1 MGGPPADPAHPQ
13 SGLEPAAVGRSYD
26 GPMAYIDVNG
36 HETWLTVSGSHEQTV
51 LLLHGGFSESD
62 AMLGTIGGPLGE
74 RYRVA
79 AFDRRGHGRTADT
92 PEPFHYDSMADET
105 VAVLEHLGGAAHLV
119 GFSDGG
125 ITGLL
130 VALRRPDLV
139 DRLVL
144 IGPNFHHDGPRD
156 RLTPPEDAAA
166 DPAFAMIAQV
176 YAERSPDGAEHFGEV
191 TAKTFTMFRSE
202 PTLTV
207 ADLARVEVPTLVLVG
222 DDDLIDLAHT
232 VELYES
238 IPEAQLAVV
247 PAASHLLPIE
257 QPDETARIVLRY
269 LTAPL
274 PPTTLMPV
282 RRS

>member
-1 MGGPPADPAHPQ
+1 MP
-13 SGLEPAAVGRSYD
+13 
-26 GPMAYIDVNG
+26 YIDVNG
-36 HETWLTVSGSHEQTV
+36 HATWLTVSGSQEQTV

-62 AMLGTIGGPLGE
+62 SMLGTVGGPLGA

-92 PEPFHYDSMADET
+92 PEPFHYDAMADET
-105 VAVLEHLGGAAHLV
+105 VAVLEHLGGPAHLV
-119 GFSDGG
+119 GYSDGG

-144 IGPNFHHDGPRD
+144 IGTNFHHDGVRGLD
-156 RLTPPEDAAA
+156 PPEEGD
-166 DPAFAMIAQV
+166 DDNAFAFLAQT
-176 YAERSPDGAEHFGEV
+176 YAERSPDGAGHFEEV

-222 DDDLIDLAHT
+222 DDDLVELPHT
-232 VELYES
+232 VALYES

-257 QPDETARIVLRY
+257 QPEETARIILRY
-269 LTAPL
+269 LDAPVPPQTML
-274 PPTTLMPV
+274 PS
-282 RRS
+282 RRA

>member
-1 MGGPPADPAHPQ
+1 
-13 SGLEPAAVGRSYD
+13 
-26 GPMAYIDVNG
+26 MAYIDVNG
-36 HETWLTVSGSHEQTV
+36 HPTWLTVNGSHEQTV

-62 AMLGTIGGPLGE
+62 SMLGTIGGPLGE
-74 RYRVA
+74 HYRVA

-105 VAVLEHLGGAAHLV
+105 VAVLDHLGGPAHLV

-125 ITGLL
+125 ITALL

-144 IGPNFHHDGPRD
+144 IGADFHYSGVRQLDEPDGD
-156 RLTPPEDAAA
+156 D
-166 DPAFAMIAQV
+166 DPTFSLLAQT
-176 YAERSPDGAEHFGEV
+176 YAERSPDGADHFAEFVG
-191 TAKTFTMFRSE
+191 KTFTMFRSE

-207 ADLARVEVPTLVLVG
+207 ADLAKVQAPTLVLVG
-222 DDDLIDLAHT
+222 DDDLIELPHT

-247 PAASHLLPIE
+247 PAASHLLPVE
-257 QPDETARIVLRY
+257 QPEETARIILRF
-269 LTAPL
+269 LTAPSPPVTFL
-274 PPTTLMPV
+274 PS
-282 RRS
+282 RRA

>member
-1 MGGPPADPAHPQ
+1 
-13 SGLEPAAVGRSYD
+13 
-26 GPMAYIDVNG
+26 MAYIDVHG
-36 HETWLTVSGSHEQTV
+36 HQTWLTVSGEHEQTV

-62 AMLGTIGGPLGE
+62 SMLGTIGGPLGA

-92 PEPFHYDSMADET
+92 PEPFHYESMADET
-105 VAVLEHLGGAAHLV
+105 VAVLEHLGGPAHIV
-119 GFSDGG
+119 GYSDGG

-144 IGPNFHHDGPRD
+144 IGTDFHHEGVRE
-156 RLTPPEDAAA
+156 LNPPEEGD
-166 DPAFAMIAQV
+166 DDNDTAFAFLAQT
-176 YAERSPDGAEHFGEV
+176 YAERSPDGADHFEEV

-207 ADLARVEVPTLVLVG
+207 DDLGRVEVPTLVLVG
-222 DDDLIDLAHT
+222 DDDLVELPHT

-257 QPDETARIVLRY
+257 QPEETARIILRY
-269 LTAPL
+269 LAAPL
-274 PPTTLMPV
+274 PPGTMLPS
-282 RRS
+282 RRA